1 MGFFGSLFSS
11 KSNTFDESDEA
22 IRAYFKAK
30 EKLAWKWPSKE
41 WWKAMGVYL
50 DGNLLYEAT
59 VKGRYYSKRVELPD
73 LVDHKKVA
81 ELCHAAMDPA
91 NIRAAQ
97 KKFKNRNDPTGAMRL
112 YLAVISPDEE
122 ERDRYRRELVLKNEY
137 LAYYIYK
144 NRLVERYCNSA
155 EDKMKLYY
163 LISKSHPTVNEQE
176 GGYPTG
182 PDRWIRRQLLYWDSC
197 ETRRQ
202 NGLAELKKMLHSR
215 DPKVKAATAQYL
227 KIQMEKEK
235 QKKAQME
242 AEYYALYEF
251 AQDEL
256 EMQLVDEN
264 GKKIKL
270 RNGKVTEVKD

>member
-1 MGFFGSLFSS
+1 MGFLGNLFSS
-11 KSNTFDESDEA
+11 KPDTFDDSDEA
-22 IRAYFKAK
+22 IRAYFKEK

-41 WWKAMGVYL
+41 YWKVMGVYL
-50 DGNLLYEAT
+50 DGNLLYEAII
-59 VKGRYYSKRVELPD
+59 KDRYYSKRVELPD
-73 LVDHKKVA
+73 LIDHKKAA
-81 ELCHAAMDPA
+81 ELCHAAMAPA

-122 ERDRYRRELVLKNEY
+122 ERDRYRRELVLKSEY

-144 NRLVERYCNSA
+144 NRLVDRYCNSI
-155 EDKMKLYY
+155 EDKIKLYY

-182 PDRWIRRQLLYWDSC
+182 PDRWIKRKLLDLDSC

-202 NGLAELKKMLHSR
+202 NGLTELKKMLHSR

-227 KIQMEKEK
+227 KTQLEKEK
-235 QKKAQME
+235 QEEAQMK

-256 EMQLVDEN
+256 KVQLVDEN
-264 GKKIKL
+264 EKKVKL
-270 RNGKVTEVKD
+270 KNGTIIEVKE